1 MSYKKTSKSMN
12 WMQNIFISKK
22 NQQEH
27 PPAKTRS
34 KTRCSKRICTSCPYV
49 TQLQIS
55 TVANIIEIIHN
66 ISLR

>member
-49 TQLQIS
+49 
-55 TVANIIEIIHN
+55 
-66 ISLR
+66 